1 MAEHNKLGT
10 WGEDLAAAYLR
21 EKGYSI
27 RDTDWK
33 LGKRDLDIVALTPD
47 QRTIV
52 FVEVKTRLSDAVMK
66 PEDAVD
72 IKKIRSIGYTANS
85 YIKEL
90 DIDLETRFDII
101 SIIGKHGEQT
111 RIEHI
116 EDAFNP
122 LLAY

>member
-10 WGEDLAAAYLR
+10 WGEELAANYLR
-21 EKGYSI
+21 EKGYTI

-47 QRTIV
+47 QRTLV
-52 FVEVKTRLSDAVMK
+52 FVEVKTRISDAITK

-85 YIKEL
+85 YVKEF

-101 SIIGKHGEQT
+101 SIIGKYGEQT
-111 RIEHI
+111 RIEHL

-122 LLAY
+122 VLAY

>member
-10 WGEDLAAAYLR
+10 WGEELAAAYLR

-52 FVEVKTRLSDAVMK
+52 FVEVKTRLSDAVTK

>member
-122 LLAY
+122 VLAY

>member
-10 WGEDLAAAYLR
+10 WGEELAANYLR
-21 EKGYSI
+21 EKGYTI

-47 QRTIV
+47 QRTLV
-52 FVEVKTRLSDAVMK
+52 FVEVKTRISDAITK

>member
-10 WGEDLAAAYLR
+10 WGEELAAAYLR

-52 FVEVKTRLSDAVMK
+52 FVEVKTRLSDALTK

>member
-10 WGEDLAAAYLR
+10 WGEELAANYLR
-21 EKGYSI
+21 EKGYTI

-47 QRTIV
+47 QRTLV
-52 FVEVKTRLSDAVMK
+52 FVEVKTRISDAITK

-122 LLAY
+122 VLAY